1 MTTINISHET
11 EQKFE
16 LTSLEAFI
24 NGEDFEDL
32 VFWYQILKWKT
43 WITQSFSSFKDE
55 LWL

>member
-16 LTSLEAFI
+16 LTNLEAFI

-43 WITQSFSSFKDE
+43 WRTQSFSSFKDE